1 MVRVKNPIALRPDEN
16 AFIEKT
22 LHYIS
27 GIHGVDTS
35 KLSLSTNTKFPTR
48 YIVLIRGL
56 PAMSMEDFD
65 HVFIMNDSIRS
76 IAIDMANET
85 IQIDVWRAGHGARRK
100 SLKRKLGKDTI
111 TSLYDLSSVDKRDR
125 NCLSRMLLKLNGI
138 DEIECQF
145 DVQID
150 TSQPEH
156 YRLNMSILD
165 PIKILSLKNVLHEC
179 RSFCKTFEFDFPHNI
194 IRAKCLRLAAPLT
207 RRRLLLK
214 R

>member
-1 MVRVKNPIALRPDEN
+1 MKNPVALKPDEN

-27 GIHGVDTS
+27 GIHGVVTT

-56 PAMSMEDFD
+56 PTMSMEDFD
-65 HVFIMNDSIRS
+65 HIFLMNDRIRS
-76 IAIDMANET
+76 ISIDMSNET
-85 IQIDVWRAGHGARRK
+85 LQLDVWRAGYVSRK
-100 SLKRKLGKDTI
+100 SKKRKFEKDTI
-111 TSLYDLSSVDKRDR
+111 TSMYDLSSVDKRDR
-125 NCLSRMLLKLNGI
+125 KCLSRMLFKLNEI
-138 DEIECQF
+138 DDIECQF

-150 TSQPEH
+150 TSQPEY

-165 PIKILSLKNVLHEC
+165 PIKIQSLKNVLHEC
-179 RSFCKTFEFDFPHNI
+179 RSFCKTFEFDFPHNL

-207 RRRLLLK
+207 RKRLRLK